1 MGSGTSKLEKNEG
14 LALCKLRMRFIKQAT
29 ERRYALSAAHLVYL
43 QSLRSL
49 GMALRR
55 LAEAEALMGPSS
67 PTSSASP
74 SPSQFQCG
82 SSPSPSLPMTSCVR
96 ATATAA
102 MADPPDPHTNRPVEQ
117 GALPGPAAPPSEA
130 SSSWD
135 FFDPAE
141 NGGDFANGQPLQ
153 SALRAE
159 KDGSEGRR
167 RTAAPSISEKGKNPK
182 SSDCPSLKRFP
193 GNAVE
198 PVEHNLNGSSEN
210 SCSITTPLDQGD
222 DRGSARKDDSELGT
236 HKAEPFLSSVKAIE
250 HLFVQAA
257 EHGGEVS
264 RMLEVNKVWLSRSSQ
279 EKEPVQH
286 APRVITRNHLTSS
299 PSSSSSNNPLGSASK
314 DNASDFIDEYSMISG
329 NHSSTLERLYAWER
343 KLHDEVE
350 ASELIRGAYDRKC
363 DQLKR
368 EFSRGLNARVIDG
381 TRAVAKDLHSQVRVA
396 IHAVNSISK
405 RIEKLR
411 DEELQLQLLELVN
424 GSSRMWNSM
433 LECHRSQHCKISS
446 DHPLKN
452 SNASS
457 ESEPYRSALTHLL
470 SEVNFFKSSLEK
482 WVNAQEAYVG
492 ALNGWLQ
499 SSILPPQQ
507 RFRGRRPAVFSP
519 RRALAPPI
527 FVLCRDWLAAII
539 SLPLKEVS
547 DAIDTLISDSN
558 GFIDQQAEEIR
569 PTSKPRRSR
578 TGEAEIPKKEIP
590 SLGFLQPRLTRI
602 FDLLTKF
609 AEESKKIYEDI
620 KQASEAAGAAYVNGR
635 TRFVA

>member
-82 SSPSPSLPMTSCVR
+82 SSPNPR
-96 ATATAA
+96 
-102 MADPPDPHTNRPVEQ
+102 TNRPVEQ

-141 NGGDFANGQPLQ
+141 TAGTRERSAITECLTGGEGWLRGQK
-153 SALRAE
+153 E
-159 KDGSEGRR
+159 
-167 RTAAPSISEKGKNPK
+167 TAAPSISEKGKNPK

-210 SCSITTPLDQGD
+210 SS
-222 DRGSARKDDSELGT
+222 K
-236 HKAEPFLSSVKAIE
+236 
-250 HLFVQAA
+250 
-257 EHGGEVS
+257 
-264 RMLEVNKVWLSRSSQ
+264 
-279 EKEPVQH
+279 PVQH

-350 ASELIRGAYDRKC
+350 RAYDRKC

-482 WVNAQEAYVG
+482 WVNAQEAYFHPATPT
-492 ALNGWLQ
+492 AL
-499 SSILPPQQ
+499 Q
-507 RFRGRRPAVFSP
+507 REKACCVLP

-590 SLGFLQPRLTRI
+590 SWGFLKPRLTRI

-609 AEESKKIYEDI
+609 AEESKKIHEEI